1 MASPIAEELAKHRAQ
16 PPDKRHGNYA
26 LWRRPDLRNLCDCF
40 SSEVAGWPDEF
51 RIGYGLIFAWGV
63 LLLVVGWRGSR
74 GRRDPLGAVLAIAVP
89 AIGFIAAVNYAP
101 ELLQDFYVQALC
113 TGIVTANVVR
123 FAICVRGIGGNARK
137 LVVNDIN
144 QGNGNGKPCRA
155 TRADVIDAEA
165 GSG

>member
-1 MASPIAEELAKHRAQ
+1 MSDPRAAGPLSAIGSPIAEELAKHRAL

-26 LWRRPDLRNLCDCF
+26 YGGGLICGTCAMLG
-40 SSEVAGWPDEF
+40 SEVAGWPDEF

-113 TGIVTANVVR
+113 TGIVTANAVR

-137 LVVNDIN
+137 LVVKDIN
-144 QGNGNGKPCRA
+144 HGEWKW
-155 TRADVIDAEA
+155 
-165 GSG
+165 

>member
-1 MASPIAEELAKHRAQ
+1 M
-16 PPDKRHGNYA
+16 
-26 LWRRPDLRNLCDCF
+26 
-40 SSEVAGWPDEF
+40 
-51 RIGYGLIFAWGV
+51 

-101 ELLQDFYVQALC
+101 ELLHDFYVQALC
-113 TGIVTANVVR
+113 TGIVTANAVR

-144 QGNGNGKPCRA
+144 QGEWKW
-155 TRADVIDAEA
+155 
-165 GSG
+165 